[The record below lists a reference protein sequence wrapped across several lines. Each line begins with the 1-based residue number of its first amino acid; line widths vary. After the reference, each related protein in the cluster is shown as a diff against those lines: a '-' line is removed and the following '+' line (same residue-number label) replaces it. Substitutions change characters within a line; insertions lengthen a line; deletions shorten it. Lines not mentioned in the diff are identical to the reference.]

1 MLAEQSINKKV
12 FDNGF
17 QIAKNAK
24 LASEKYGKENVI
36 NGTLGIFYND
46 NEEMHTLDIV
56 KEEYKNISD
65 KDIFNYAS
73 NIGGEEIFVQGVKE
87 YLFGKN
93 YNQKLN
99 NNFLEVIATPGGSG
113 ALFNTFKNYV
123 NPGES
128 VLLPNYMWSSYKLM
142 SKEVGGEYE
151 TYSLF
156 NNNGGFDLIQ
166 FKKSVKKLAEIQKNL
181 VIVLNNPCHN
191 PTGYTLSS
199 NELKEV
205 MSILKEATSLC
216 NVILVND
223 IAYMD
228 FNNEKNDFSELYRD
242 LPSNLLIIIT
252 FSMSK
257 SLCSYGLRIGAQVAI
272 SSSKEIIESFSDAS
286 LHTCRSVWSN
296 IPKGGMILFGNI
308 ISNDEKYT
316 KLLSE
321 QNDMK
326 NILKNRTDIFLKE
339 AADVGLEILPYK
351 SGFFI
356 TIPFKKYSD
365 KEIEKKLNDENIF
378 TILIPGAIRLAICS
392 IPKHKIYGL
401 AHKIK
406 SVVL

>member
-73 NIGGEEIFVQGVKE
+73 NIGGEDIFVQGVKE

-128 VLLPNYMWSSYKLM
+128 VLLPNYMWSSYKLI

-156 NNNGGFDLIQ
+156 NSNGGFDLIQ

-181 VIVLNNPCHN
+181 VVVLNNPCHN

-199 NELKEV
+199 DELKEV

-308 ISNDEKYT
+308 ISNNEKYM

-326 NILKNRTDIFLKE
+326 NMLKNRTDIFLKE

-406 SVVL
+406 SVVS

>member
-181 VIVLNNPCHN
+181 VVVLNNPCHN

-199 NELKEV
+199 DELKEV

-242 LPSNLLIIIT
+242 LPSNLLVIIT

-286 LHTCRSVWSN
+286 L
-296 IPKGGMILFGNI
+296 
-308 ISNDEKYT
+308 
-316 KLLSE
+316 
-321 QNDMK
+321 
-326 NILKNRTDIFLKE
+326 
-339 AADVGLEILPYK
+339 
-351 SGFFI
+351 
-356 TIPFKKYSD
+356 
-365 KEIEKKLNDENIF
+365 
-378 TILIPGAIRLAICS
+378 
-392 IPKHKIYGL
+392 
-401 AHKIK
+401 
-406 SVVL
+406 